1 MYGIIPIANTENCC
15 KAPPANVLNIPNSPD
30 ASCCLRTSASTPGI
44 GK

>member
-15 KAPPANVLNIPNSPD
+15 KAPPANVLNIPNNPD
-30 ASCCLRTSASTPGI
+30 ASWFFRTSASTPGT